1 VAQADIQAELGKA
14 NTSASHQ
21 SASDRKARVALEA
34 KVGKLETKIQTMAL
48 SEKELRQELNS
59 LLKSEKNTEDSVRH
73 LNLTGDFAD
82 YLVRQGEK
90 TTAGR
95 TQSCQV

>member
-1 VAQADIQAELGKA
+1 VAQADGQAELGKA
-14 NTSASHQ
+14 NTSAGHQ

-34 KVGKLETKIQTMAL
+34 KVEKLEAKIQTMAS

-59 LLKSEKNTEDSVRH
+59 LLKSEKNTEDSVCH
-73 LNLTGDFAD
+73 FSLAGDCAD
-82 YLVRQGEK
+82 YLVRQGET

-95 TQSCQV
+95 TQGCQV